1 MAQLIP
7 NEFSSYALTPE
18 EELAGRLITQS
29 QKMAIQNQI
38 YELSM
43 ARLRL
48 EYTPD
53 HHQQYLQAE
62 AENKG
67 QIQALR
73 FLLELSEDA
82 EEKMLESIDSQQ

>member
-1 MAQLIP
+1 MAQLIS
-7 NEFSSYALTPE
+7 NELSSYALTPE
-18 EELAGRLITQS
+18 EELAGRLLTDN
-29 QKMAIQNQI
+29 QKMVIQNQI

-43 ARLRL
+43 TRLRL

-67 QIQALR
+67 QIQALK
-73 FLLELSEDA
+73 FLLELSEAA
-82 EEKMLESIDSQQ
+82 EEKILEGMDP